1 MKLTREEMDRRID
14 EHFRFEA
21 NDDVDGVLRTLAE
34 DVEHDVVGSPLG
46 PIHGRE
52 AARQFYQGLF
62 ADLSEGRVE
71 SQRRLYGEDFVID
84 DSIWHGKAIGRPFG
98 IEGNGRPLT
107 FRLLHVIE
115 FADNGEIR
123 RENAWIDVASIQRQL
138 LQQ

>member
-52 AARQFYQGLF
+52 AARQFYLGLF

-84 DSIWHGKAIGRPFG
+84 DSIWQGRAIGRPFG
-98 IEGNGRPLT
+98 IEGNGRPLA

-138 LQQ
+138 QQ